1 MRLARNIYH
10 RKDGRFEGRY
20 KDGCDADG
28 KTKYRSVFGKSY
40 AEVKEKLEQAQVGG
54 GGTLPKPKANPQT
67 IVGAVEAHLVSE
79 TVRLKPSTLG
89 VYRRYLDCYISP
101 HFDRTR
107 CDVLT
112 AELSQNFVNTLIIKN
127 GLAVI
132 TVQSIFNLLK
142 TSVEAAN
149 GNAFKVDFPKRLKQ
163 QAEFLSVEEQKRI
176 EQAAMGRDRN
186 DYIAVMLCLYTG
198 IRIGEAAGLRWA
210 DINFEHKLLC
220 VNRTMQRIR
229 SDGETK
235 TELAF
240 LAPKSATSARVI
252 PLPDFL
258 FEILRDWKRS
268 AKTEYVLTYKDKPI
282 EPRTLQN
289 RFKRILEAADVKEVN
304 FHVTRHTFAV
314 RALQTG
320 TDVKSLS
327 EILGHSNATV
337 TLNKYAHSDTEHKR
351 DCMNSLSEIYYSG

>member
-1 MRLARNIYH
+1 
-10 RKDGRFEGRY
+10 
-20 KDGCDADG
+20 
-28 KTKYRSVFGKSY
+28 
-40 AEVKEKLEQAQVGG
+40 
-54 GGTLPKPKANPQT
+54 LPKPKGNPQT
-67 IVGAVEAHLVSE
+67 IVGVVEAHLVLE

-101 HFDRTR
+101 HFGKTR
-107 CDVLT
+107 CDALT
-112 AELSQNFVNTLIIKN
+112 SELSQNFVNTLIIKN
-127 GLAVI
+127 GLAVV

-142 TSVEAAN
+142 SSVEAAN
-149 GNAFKVDFPKRLKQ
+149 GDVFKVDFPKSRKQ

-176 EQAAMGRDRN
+176 EQAAMGRDCN

-198 IRIGEAAGLRWA
+198 IRIGEVAGLRWV

-220 VNRTMQRIR
+220 VNRSMQRIR
-229 SDGETK
+229 SDGKTK
-235 TELAF
+235 TEIAF
-240 LAPKSATSARVI
+240 LSPKSATSAREI

-268 AKTEYVLTYKDKPI
+268 AKTEYVLTYKGKPI

-289 RFKRILEAADVKEVN
+289 RFKHILESANVKEVN

-320 TDVKSLS
+320 TDVKSIS

-337 TLNKYAHSDTEHKR
+337 TLTKYAHSDTGHKR
-351 DCMNSLSEIYYSG
+351 DCMNALSDIYSSG